1 MHTHKLIEALD
12 SRLREND
19 AFNSAMNDNSIDDF
33 LIQFTHWATAQ
44 PDILAVAL
52 VGSHAR
58 NAARADSDV
67 DLVII
72 ARDPMP
78 YLQNTAWAKQFGPIA
93 QQQIE
98 PYGWLTSLRVHYTDG
113 KEVEYGL
120 TDERWSA
127 LPLDTGSRRV
137 ISDGMR
143 VLFEREPI
151 LSRHL
156 L

>member
-1 MHTHKLIEALD
+1 MSEKT
-12 SRLREND
+12 
-19 AFNSAMNDNSIDDF
+19 IDDF
-33 LIQFTHWATAQ
+33 LTQFTQWATAL

-52 VGSHAR
+52 IGSHAR
-58 NAARADSDV
+58 NTARADSDV

-72 ARDPMP
+72 TRDPTP
-78 YLQNTAWAKQFGPIA
+78 YLQNTAWAKHFGEIA

-98 PYGWLTSLRVHYTDG
+98 NYGWLTSLRVWYADG
-113 KEVEYGL
+113 NEVEYGL

-127 LPLDTGSRRV
+127 LPLDAGSRRV

-156 L
+156 A